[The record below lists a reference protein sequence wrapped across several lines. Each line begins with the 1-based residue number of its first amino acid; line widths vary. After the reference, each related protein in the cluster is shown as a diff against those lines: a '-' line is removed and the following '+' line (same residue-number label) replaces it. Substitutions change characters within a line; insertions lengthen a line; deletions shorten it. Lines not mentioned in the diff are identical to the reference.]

1 MSGSW
6 DYRPT
11 KKTKKVEKAQKSYAD
26 VVSVSSVKDS
36 SSDANVTVEQDEDN
50 YKLET
55 WCIESEEV
63 VSLEIEKN
71 NDNNA
76 KSEEFESISH
86 VTNHSN
92 VEDQNT

>member
-6 DYRPT
+6 DYCPT

-26 VVSVSSVKDS
+26 VVSVSVKDS
-36 SSDANVTVEQDEDN
+36 SSNANVTVEQDEDN

-76 KSEEFESISH
+76 KSEKFESISH

>member
-6 DYRPT
+6 DYCPT

-26 VVSVSSVKDS
+26 VKDS
-36 SSDANVTVEQDEDN
+36 SSNANVKVEQDEDN

-63 VSLEIEKN
+63 VS
-71 NDNNA
+71 
-76 KSEEFESISH
+76 S
-86 VTNHSN
+86 V
-92 VEDQNT
+92 